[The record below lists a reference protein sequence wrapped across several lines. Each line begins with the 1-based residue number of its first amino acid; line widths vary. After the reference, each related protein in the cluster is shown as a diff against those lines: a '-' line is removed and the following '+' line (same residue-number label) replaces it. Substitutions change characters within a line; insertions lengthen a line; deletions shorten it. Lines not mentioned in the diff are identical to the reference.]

1 MIQAF
6 LIKPYVSLSPVVEI
20 PLDSTGITEAKL
32 AIDIAND
39 YILSL
44 GINQNL
50 GQLFFD
56 LKSNRQAGIRLVQ
69 IIDGQIDWELAFIK
83 ADLDQED
90 PDLYSST
97 IKFRSLSFWLENYS
111 TRQIPFYTNYINA
124 EAGTIINNISN
135 NINFELIGNSPKI
148 NIQTGEL
155 TSSQLLKEVVNTVG
169 NWTWFNSGISGNRP
183 TIKVGNI
190 AETAITGEAKAVEA
204 CNYTDSN
211 TIRIMETPEIRYN
224 GIVATHTLAI
234 GSISS
239 GSEAGELSRIF
250 LDNTVQTISGF
261 PLVDLGE
268 RTVTNR
274 ILYRILNQ
282 DAFTQIGYPILD
294 QDIIEFPANL
304 TDPNGVPIIN
314 IQQAKQS
321 VYSQEVAK
329 IKRDKFYLS
338 YNFKFSYPKVFL
350 AGSKILVNYT
360 GVATTAQGQ
369 ELKIELKDFIT
380 YIKNTEYNLLE
391 YTN

>member
-6 LIKPYVSLSPVVEI
+6 LIKPYTSLSPIVEI

-32 AIDIAND
+32 AIDISND

-56 LKSNRQAGIRLVQ
+56 LKSNRQVGIRLVQ

-90 PDLYSST
+90 KDLYSST

-111 TRQIPFYTNYINA
+111 TRQIPFYTNYINT

-135 NINFELIGNSPKI
+135 NINFELVGNSPKI

-155 TSSQLLKEVVNTVG
+155 SSSQLLKEVVDTVG
-169 NWTWFNSGISGNRP
+169 NWAWFNSGISGNRP
-183 TIKVGNI
+183 TIKVGNL
-190 AETAITGEAKAVEA
+190 AEIPITGEAKAVEY
-204 CNYTDSN
+204 CNYTDNN

-224 GIVATHTLAI
+224 GIVSTHTLTI

-250 LDNTVQTISGF
+250 LDNTVQTLAGF

-268 RTVTNR
+268 RSITGR
-274 ILYRILNQ
+274 IIYRILNQ
-282 DAFTQIGYPILD
+282 EAFSQIGYQILD
-294 QDIIEFPANL
+294 QDIIEFPTNL
-304 TDPNGVPIIN
+304 TDPDGVPIIN

-321 VYSQEVAK
+321 VYNQEVAK
-329 IKRDKFYLS
+329 MKRDKFYLS
-338 YNFKFSYPKVFL
+338 YSFKFSYPKVYL

-360 GVATTAQGQ
+360 GFATTAQGQ
-369 ELKIELKDFIT
+369 ELKVELKDFIT

-391 YTN
+391 YIN